1 MLAILSPAK
10 KLDFDSQSDV
20 AASTLP
26 RLTDHTEELVRI
38 AKTKSRSDLMALMD
52 ISENLADLTYQRFQ
66 AMGAEGAAS
75 KRPAA
80 LAFKGDTYVGLQA
93 DDFDSHDMDFA
104 QNHVRIL
111 SGLYG
116 VLRPMDLIEPYR
128 LEMGTRLANPRG
140 KDLYGFWGTEIATLL
155 KQDLALPGSEQVIV
169 NLASNEYFKAAN
181 AKVLETRIITPVFKQ
196 DKDGM
201 LKSPGMMVKRARGA
215 MARFMVKNRLTAS
228 QALKDFDTDGYAYRP
243 ELSSEDEWVFAKP
256 A

>member
-1 MLAILSPAK
+1 MLALLSPAK
-10 KLDFDSQSDV
+10 KLDFDSRSDV

-26 RLTDHTEELVRI
+26 RLTDHTKELVRI

-52 ISENLADLTYQRFQ
+52 ISENLADLNYHRFQ
-66 AMGAEGAAS
+66 AMGAEATGR
-75 KRPAA
+75 RPAA

-93 DDFDSHDMDFA
+93 GDFDDHDMDFA
-104 QNHVRIL
+104 QNHLRIL

-128 LEMGTRLANPRG
+128 LEMGTRLGNPRG

-155 KQDLALPGSEQVIV
+155 KQDLARPGGEQVIV

-181 AKVLETRIITPVFKQ
+181 AKALATRIITPVFKQ

-215 MARFMVKNRLTAS
+215 MARFMVKNRLTTS
-228 QALKDFDTDGYAYRP
+228 GALKDFKTDGYAYRP
-243 ELSSEDEWVFAKP
+243 ELSSGDEWVFVKA